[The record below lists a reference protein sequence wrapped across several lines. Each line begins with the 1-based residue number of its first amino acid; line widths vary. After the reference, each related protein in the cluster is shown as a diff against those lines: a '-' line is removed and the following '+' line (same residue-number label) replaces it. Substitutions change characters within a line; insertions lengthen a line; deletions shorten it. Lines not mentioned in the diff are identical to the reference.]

1 MPFRSVTRKGGAPIS
16 AFARPLCVA
25 ALALAALAPAL
36 AADAWPLWEAPD
48 LPAGFSLCLFPS
60 LTLGTHDSYLGL
72 NARARRLFEP
82 GESGASPALELGAF
96 ASGRAAAASL
106 GMEESG
112 LIFSG
117 GADLALEFGRAVP
130 PPPSPWPDF
139 RPRRALSA
147 RYEWI
152 AYLDTMGTS
161 QSVGLIELAC
171 AGPDRCLGLAMEND
185 LFGLRRYPHDEY
197 RTTAVEL
204 AYATRPAGLPLALVL
219 ALGLKLWTGST
230 WGQPRLSYPEAYS
243 MDWNADAR
251 YRSAGLLYLGLGLG
265 PLRVELGWDSESI
278 RDLFQN
284 GVHFLID
291 DGVVPLVDRA
301 DRPYIAVKFR
311 PDGDL
316 Y

>member
-1 MPFRSVTRKGGAPIS
+1 MPFRSVTRKGGAL
-16 AFARPLCVA
+16 ARPLCAV
-25 ALALAALAPAL
+25 ALALCVLAPAL
-36 AADAWPLWEAPD
+36 AGDVWPLWKASE
-48 LPAGFSLCLFPS
+48 LPGGFSLCFFPS
-60 LTLGTHDSYLGL
+60 LALGTHDSYIGL
-72 NARARRLFEP
+72 SARGWRLFELEE
-82 GESGASPALELGAF
+82 GGAWPSLGLGAF

-112 LIFSG
+112 LILSG
-117 GADLALEFGRAVP
+117 GADVAFELGRAVP
-130 PPPSPWPDF
+130 SAPSPWPDF
-139 RPRRALSA
+139 APRRALSA

-161 QSVGLIELAC
+161 QSVGLIELTYS
-171 AGPDRCLGLAMEND
+171 GPDGSLGLAMEND

-197 RTTAVEL
+197 RTTAAEL
-204 AYATRPAGLPLALVL
+204 AYATRPAGLPFVLVI

-230 WGQPRLSYPEAYS
+230 WGESRLSYPEAYS
-243 MDWNADAR
+243 MAWNADAR

-265 PLRVELGWDSESI
+265 PLRLELGWDSESI

-284 GVHFLID
+284 GVHLLID

-301 DRPYIAVKFR
+301 DRPYLAVKFH
-311 PDGDL
+311 PNGDL

>member
-1 MPFRSVTRKGGAPIS
+1 MPFRSIACKGAS
-16 AFARPLCVA
+16 LRRALARPLCAVV
-25 ALALAALAPAL
+25 LALGALTPAL
-36 AADAWPLWEAPD
+36 AGDAWPFWEAFG
-48 LPAGFSLCLFPS
+48 LPRGFSLCFFPS
-60 LTLGTHDSYLGL
+60 LTLGTHDSYIGL
-72 NARARRLFEP
+72 NARGRRLFEP
-82 GESGASPALELGAF
+82 GEGGASPSLGLGAF
-96 ASGRAAAASL
+96 VSGRAAAASL

-112 LIFSG
+112 LILSG

-130 PPPSPWPDF
+130 SAPSPWPDF
-139 RPRRALSA
+139 APRRALSA

-161 QSVGLIELAC
+161 QSVGLIELAYS
-171 AGPDRCLGLAMEND
+171 GPDGSLGLAMEND

-204 AYATRPAGLPLALVL
+204 AYAMRSAGLPLVL

-230 WGQPRLSYPEAYS
+230 WGESSLSYPEVYS
-243 MDWNADAR
+243 MAWNADAR

-265 PLRVELGWDSESI
+265 PLRIELGWDSESI

-284 GVHFLID
+284 KVHFLID

-301 DRPYIAVKFR
+301 DRPYLAVKFH
-311 PDGDL
+311 PNGDL

>member
-1 MPFRSVTRKGGAPIS
+1 MPFRSIARKGAS
-16 AFARPLCVA
+16 LSKALARPLCAFV
-25 ALALAALAPAL
+25 LALGALAPAL
-36 AADAWPLWEAPD
+36 AGDVWPFWKASE
-48 LPAGFSLCLFPS
+48 LPCGFSLCFFPS
-60 LTLGTHDSYLGL
+60 LTLGTHDSYIGL
-72 NARARRLFEP
+72 NARGRRLFEP
-82 GESGASPALELGAF
+82 GEGGASPSLGLGAF
-96 ASGRAAAASL
+96 VSGRAAAASL

-112 LIFSG
+112 LILSG
-117 GADLALEFGRAVP
+117 GVDLALEFGRAVP
-130 PPPSPWPDF
+130 SAPSPWPDF
-139 RPRRALSA
+139 APRRALSA

-161 QSVGLIELAC
+161 QSVGLIELAYS
-171 AGPDRCLGLAMEND
+171 GPDGSLGLAMEND
-185 LFGLRRYPHDEY
+185 LFGLRLYPHDEY

-204 AYATRPAGLPLALVL
+204 AYATRPAGLPLALVF

-230 WGQPRLSYPEAYS
+230 WGEARLSYPEAYS

-265 PLRVELGWDSESI
+265 PLRIELGWDSESI

-284 GVHFLID
+284 GVHLLIN

-301 DRPYIAVKFR
+301 DRPYIALKLH
-311 PDGDL
+311 PNGDL